1 MSDRNG
7 EIIKSIVL
15 TPQGER
21 KTWTPDLVI
30 RRLLERYRA
39 GLPMRSKDVDVDD
52 RNLRLTTIRIFGS
65 WTAGLESAGLYR
77 LPTGEI
83 LSLIDI
89 LRRRAENGHAIT
101 VIALRKDGKYGRKL
115 YREAVA
121 KFGSWK
127 AALIESGVDQ

>member
-52 RNLRLTTIRIFGS
+52 KNLRLTTIRIFGS

-89 LRRRAENGHAIT
+89 LRRRAENGQSVTI
-101 VIALRKDGKYGRKL
+101 IALRKDGKYGRKL
-115 YREAVA
+115 YREAVC
-121 KFGSWK
+121 KFGGWR
-127 AALIESGVDQ
+127 AALVESGVDQ